1 MKRLFKELAEW
12 IFTFMVICGT
22 VAYWSATNDAHLG
35 LRIAVYLLAVGV
47 LYFAVIRAL
56 DY

>member
-1 MKRLFKELAEW
+1 MKRVFKELAEW
-12 IFTFMVICGT
+12 FFTFLVICGT
-22 VAYWSATNDAHLG
+22 IAYWNATDGGNLA

-47 LYFAVIRAL
+47 LYFAVVRAL

>member
-1 MKRLFKELAEW
+1 MKRFFKGLAEW
-12 IFTFMVICGT
+12 IFTFLVIVGT
-22 VAYWSATNDAHLG
+22 IAYWNVTDGGNLT
-35 LRIAVYLLAVGV
+35 LRVMVYLLAVGV